1 MLQPPSPD
9 SALPAPPADGDA
21 RHALFHAALAGTGT
35 FVWGWD
41 LDSDRL
47 SDIDE
52 GLAMLGYRP
61 GDVGH
66 TQEDWNRLIH
76 PDDLAANH
84 EAYLRH
90 ARGEVDVYEHSYRIR
105 DVQGRWRW
113 VRERGRIVERHADGR
128 PRCMLGTQTDIT
140 ELRELADAAQ
150 QALER
155 LARIAR
161 HVPGTLVQI
170 RVDADRRVTFPYAS
184 ERCRSLFGIEP
195 AELARDGRALL
206 DCVEPDDRGPLRA
219 AIRES
224 ARTLEPW
231 RAEFRVRR
239 DGELRWVQ
247 GEATPRRQADGSTV
261 WHGYLE
267 DTTERRELEQARQD
281 AAVAAAANRAKTEFL
296 SRMSHELRTPLN
308 AVLGFAQLLE
318 SDPVDPPSEGQERR
332 LRLIREAGEH
342 LLQMIGDLLDLTR
355 IECGGFEMRLADVAL
370 RPLADEALAM
380 VAASAER
387 AQVTLTLADAG
398 EGAGVRADRTRLRQ
412 VLLNLLTNAIKYN
425 RPGGRVE
432 LEIGAPDGA
441 WRRLAVHDTGIG
453 ISRDER
459 ALLFEPFYRGRS
471 VRGRVE
477 GTGIGLALTQDLI
490 ALMGGRIEVHSE
502 PGRGSTFAVTLPA
515 VIRAAA
521 RR

>member
-1 MLQPPSPD
+1 MGTQPPPSPEQ
-9 SALPAPPADGDA
+9 AAPPPPPEPGDAGDA

-41 LDSDRL
+41 LDTDRL
-47 SDIDE
+47 SDVEE

-61 GDVGH
+61 GDIGP
-66 TQEDWNRLIH
+66 TQADWDRLIH

-90 ARGEVDVYEHSYRIR
+90 ARGEVDVYEHCYRIR
-105 DVQGRWRW
+105 DAAGRWRW
-113 VRERGRIVERHADGR
+113 VRERGRIVERSADGR
-128 PRCMLGTQTDIT
+128 PRRMLGTQTDIT
-140 ELRELADAAQ
+140 ELRELADTAQ
-150 QALER
+150 QALEG

-170 RVDADRRVTFPYAS
+170 HADAERRITFPYAS
-184 ERCRSLFGIEP
+184 ERCRALFGIEP

-206 DCVEPDDRGPLRA
+206 DCVEPEDRGPLRA
-219 AIRES
+219 AIRAS

-239 DGELRWVQ
+239 AGQLRWVR
-247 GEATPRRQADGSTV
+247 GEATPSRQADGSTV

-267 DTTERRELEQARQD
+267 DATERRELEQARQD

-318 SDPVDPPSEGQERR
+318 SDPVEPPSESQQRR
-332 LRLIREAGEH
+332 IKLIREAGEH

-355 IECGGFEMRLADVAL
+355 IESGGIELRLAAVPL
-370 RPLADEALAM
+370 RPLAEEALAM
-380 VAASAER
+380 VAGSAER
-387 AQVTLTLADAG
+387 AQVTLALADTSP
-398 EGAGVRADRTRLRQ
+398 GACVRADGTRLRQ

-425 RPGGRVE
+425 RAGGRVE
-432 LEIGAPDGA
+432 LEIAAPQGR
-441 WRRLAVHDTGIG
+441 WQPLAVHDTGIG
-453 ISRDER
+453 IARDER
-459 ALLFEPFYRGRS
+459 ERLFEPFYRGRA

-477 GTGIGLALTQDLI
+477 GTGIGLALTQDLVV
-490 ALMGGRIEVHSE
+490 LMGGRIEVDSE
-502 PGRGSTFAVTLPA
+502 PGRGSSFTVTLPA
-515 VIRAAA
+515 A
-521 RR
+521 

>member
-1 MLQPPSPD
+1 MPTT
-9 SALPAPPADGDA
+9 ADADA

-41 LDSDRL
+41 LDTDQL

-52 GLAMLGYRP
+52 GLAMLGYQP
-61 GDVGH
+61 QDVGH

-90 ARGEVDVYEHSYRIR
+90 ARGEVDVYEHCYRIR
-105 DVQGRWRW
+105 DAQGRWRW

-128 PRCMLGTQTDIT
+128 PRRMLGTQTDIT

-161 HVPGTLVQI
+161 HVPGTLVQMRI
-170 RVDADRRVTFPYAS
+170 DPERRVTFPYAS
-184 ERCRSLFGIEP
+184 ERCRALFGIEP

-206 DCVEPDDRGPLRA
+206 DCVEPDDRAPLRA

-231 RAEFRVRR
+231 RVEFRVRR
-239 DGELRWVQ
+239 GGVRWIR
-247 GEATPRRQADGSTV
+247 GEATPRRQADGATV

-267 DTTERRELEQARQD
+267 DATERRELEQARQD

-318 SDPVDPPSEGQERR
+318 SDPIEPPSPGQERR
-332 LRLIREAGEH
+332 LKLIREAGEH

-355 IECGGFEMRLADVAL
+355 IESGGFELRLAEVEL

-387 AQVTLTLADAG
+387 ARVTLALTDAG
-398 EGAGVRADRTRLRQ
+398 AGAVVRADRTRLRQ

-432 LEIGAPDGA
+432 LEIAASDGP
-441 WRRLAVHDTGIG
+441 WRRFIVHDTGIG
-453 ISRDER
+453 IARDER
-459 ALLFEPFYRGRS
+459 ERLFEPFYRGRG

-477 GTGIGLALTQDLI
+477 GTGIGLALTQDLV
-490 ALMGGRIEVHSE
+490 ALMAGRIEVESE
-502 PGRGSTFAVTLPA
+502 PGAGSSFTVTLPA
-515 VIRAAA
+515 A
-521 RR
+521 